1 MDERDRGGSA
11 WQVIAEH
18 DGAPAVVDT
27 LVALDPDEELTKT
40 ELSDRAGVPL
50 KSLYLDGT
58 LDALTS
64 LGLLEKRDRDGED
77 PLYSV
82 PTDSEVFEA
91 ARAFGSV
98 APPAQTDTV

>member
-1 MDERDRGGSA
+1 MDERDSGDSA
-11 WQVIAEH
+11 WRIIAEH
-18 DGAPAVVDT
+18 DGAPAVVET
-27 LVALDPDEELTKT
+27 LVDLDTEAELTKT

-64 LGLLEKRDRDGED
+64 LGLLEKRGRDGEE

-82 PTDSEVFEA
+82 PADSEVVDA
-91 ARAFGSV
+91 ARTFSRAGDAV
-98 APPAQTDTV
+98 ATDSS